1 VSIREPR
8 LIPHLLLGLLVPVA
22 FAIPGIAVGQSCG
35 AMSGDSTVQVAG
47 AAWPAP
53 LDRRIT
59 LHARGI
65 SLREA
70 LDRAAAESGIRLS
83 YSAELIPLDRVECLS
98 YDGAPVGDV
107 LVMLLAGTS
116 VAPVVA
122 SERQVAL
129 APAQP
134 RATEPTMASKTGMLD
149 RVVVTGSATGAPQR
163 SLTVALDVLDGRQL
177 VANNASSL
185 SEAFDGAVPGVWA
198 WGQSPVNLL
207 TSYASIRGASSF
219 GLSYPKVYIDGIQV
233 ANPLLLNRFYP
244 AAIDRIE
251 VIRGPQ
257 GAALYG
263 ADAISGVVNIV
274 TRNEGTD
281 PDGAHVGLNGAAGV
295 TQSDFSPHG
304 SLTQEHAATFNA
316 GTSTQSADAN
326 LSVGTMGAFI
336 PNAYTR
342 SILGGG
348 NGRIVASHAILT
360 GVIRVFAEE
369 AGSPTSPLLMHETP
383 ASPAGVLDTDAYRV
397 APRDSSPQSVR
408 EYTVGGS
415 ATILQSGRWTHSVVV
430 GVDGYRL
437 SNVASDQ
444 TPLDGVDSALHA
456 AQGGADRGS
465 IRASSVAQ
473 FGNASGTSGTLT
485 IAAEHSALRE
495 ATSGSNSFGAG
506 KRYPAA
512 IDTAQVVTWEHNTGV
527 TAQTSVSV
535 ENAAFLTGGLRLERN
550 TGFTSGTQW
559 SLLPMLGAAAV
570 EEEGPFTFK
579 LRGAYGKGIR
589 PAQTSTRATTRQPYA
604 PGVTQTNLSPE
615 SQSGVEAG
623 FDMAYRNRLSLQVTR
638 YDQRASGLIQEV
650 GVATAATAEGG
661 QREIAYTLQNVG
673 EITNRGWE
681 AEGSAQF
688 SRLTIGSTYSM
699 VDSRVAKL
707 TPGYTGDL
715 RAGDRM
721 LQVPTHTVGLRAAW
735 TADHWSTS
743 LTGSRAWDW
752 INYDRLALAAT
763 YLDQSHPVDDM
774 VGPQLRA
781 FWRTYDGATRLRL
794 AASRDVRS
802 GMALELTIDNLLNYQ
817 RGEPDN
823 ATVLPGRTILTGLR
837 LRF

>member
-1 VSIREPR
+1 MTGRV
-8 LIPHLLLGLLVPVA
+8 LGVLVPIALSVA
-22 FAIPGIAVGQSCG
+22 SLARGQSCG
-35 AMSGDSTVQVAG
+35 STSGDSSAR
-47 AAWPAP
+47 APAPAWPAP

-59 LHARGI
+59 LHARGV

-83 YSAELIPLDRVECLS
+83 YSAELIPLDRVECVS
-98 YDGAPVGDV
+98 FDSAPVGDV
-107 LVMLLAGTS
+107 LAMLLVGTS

-134 RATEPTMASKTGMLD
+134 VAREPAMASTTGMLD

-163 SLTVALDVLDGRQL
+163 SLTVALDVLDRRQL
-177 VANNASSL
+177 VANNTSSL
-185 SEAFDGAVPGVWA
+185 SDAFDGAVPGVWV

-207 TSYASIRGASSF
+207 TSYGSIRGASSF

-244 AAIDRIE
+244 AAVDRIE

-281 PDGAHVGLNGAAGV
+281 PDGAHVGVNGSAGV

-304 SLTQEHAATFNA
+304 SLTQEHAVSFNT
-316 GTSTQSADAN
+316 GTNTQSAGVN

-360 GVIRVFAEE
+360 GVVRVFAEE
-369 AGSPTSPLLMHETP
+369 AGSAMSPLLLRALPT
-383 ASPAGVLDTDAYRV
+383 APAGVVDSEAYRTP
-397 APRDSSPQSVR
+397 PRDSSPQSVR

-415 ATILQSGRWTHSVVV
+415 ATIMQSGRWTHSLVA

-437 SNVASDQ
+437 ANVASDQ

-473 FGNASGTSGTLT
+473 FGNVSGTSGSLT

-495 ATSGSNSFGAG
+495 ASSGSNSFGTG
-506 KRYPAA
+506 ERYPAA
-512 IDTAQVVTWEHNTGV
+512 IDSSQVVTWQHNTGV
-527 TAQTSVSV
+527 SAQTSLSM

-570 EEEGPFTFK
+570 EEEGSFSFK
-579 LRGAYGKGIR
+579 LRGAFGKGIR
-589 PAQTSTRATTRQPYA
+589 PAQTSTRATAREPYA
-604 PGVTQTNLSPE
+604 PGVTQSSLSPE

-623 FDMAYRNRLSLQVTR
+623 FDVSYRNRVSLQVTR

-650 GVATAATAEGG
+650 GVATASTTTGG
-661 QREIAYTLQNVG
+661 PREIAYTLQNVG

-681 AEGSAQF
+681 SEGTAQF
-688 SRLTIGSTYSM
+688 SRLTIGATYSM

-707 TPGYTGDL
+707 APGYSGDL

-721 LQVPTHTVGLRAAW
+721 LQVPAHTVGLRAAW
-735 TADHWSTS
+735 TAGHWSTS
-743 LTGSRAWDW
+743 LTGTRAWDW

-763 YLDQSHPVDDM
+763 YLDQSHSVDDM
-774 VGPQLRA
+774 VGPQLRS
-781 FWRTYDGATRLRL
+781 FWRTYDGATRMRL
-794 AASRDVRS
+794 AASRDIR
-802 GMALELTIDNLLNYQ
+802 GGLALELTVDNLLNYQ

-823 ATVLPGRTILTGLR
+823 ATILPGRTIMTGLR